1 MCWFCTC
8 GIDSAADKLCS
19 PFGLQKEYWNNI
31 ILQNKYV
38 NFFFMYWCPKEIL
51 KRKDLPTQNSNKSHK
66 NVILKWWHFAMRKAD
81 SYLSYTLP

>member
-38 NFFFMYWCPKEIL
+38 NFFFYVLVSQGNSKK
-51 KRKDLPTQNSNKSHK
+51 KR
-66 NVILKWWHFAMRKAD
+66 FAHTEFK
-81 SYLSYTLP
+81 